1 MSGLT
6 IETSL
11 KVENNLGL
19 CDWPCCNKRRPWV
32 NRDNLSLG
40 RVSGLEDI
48 LDQID
53 QICSVEFITH
63 QLLST
68 NIERLFPN

>member
-1 MSGLT
+1 MTVTVEMSGLT

-11 KVENNLGL
+11 KVENKLGL
-19 CDWPCCNKRRPWV
+19 CDWPCCSKRKSWV
-32 NRDNLSLG
+32 NRDNLNLV

-48 LDQID
+48 LDKID

-63 QLLST
+63 RLL
-68 NIERLFPN
+68 I